1 MKKLLYAAT
10 ALAIFA
16 GCSKDLNEAP
26 ATVSGTK
33 GNTIELN
40 LAVAEDSRAIFD
52 GDSHIKWEKFDQIAV
67 LLGETATAETSI
79 SGSTKLSFGG
89 DNEKPVFSGSLT
101 DLEKEISDTYYI
113 FGLYPASA
121 QKSSTYAN
129 NIKGRL
135 INLSDN
141 QIPTQTEWDGD
152 ADVMLIE
159 PKEVTGTVSS
169 YKEYDW
175 DYGYVDY
182 YKWTADAEIKFA
194 HIFGF
199 GCLTFASL
207 PEEIANETVKRV
219 VITAVGEKT
228 DLAGA
233 MLVDLN
239 KNVFD
244 NDFEVTA
251 SAPSNSITLASDNT
265 IALKDYKA
273 WFVAN
278 TGTYDIKVQVY
289 TPGYTISFERKG
301 LKIERSKITSPV
313 INFKDSSDI
322 TESTSIDL
330 TGGKLWQHDTDTS
343 YKNNGNKDTDF
354 FTSQHREANWGTLE
368 GVPTMEYTIYGES
381 NGSGSTVA
389 SVSPSSYKLGERMVQ
404 KLSLSNIMYG
414 NVVIAS
420 SSTYKGINGIKVNS
434 GIYSGTDQCDVS
446 AFIVEKNGN
455 KISLGE
461 AQRVIGDSDNKAGT
475 DYYFAPAKP
484 VQEGKLQ
491 VVFNNGSVNSI
502 YYMYIG
508 QLTINPEPGI
518 IFDEKSVSLSGKAET
533 KTVGLK
539 VICATEEA
547 KVTSD
552 AEWLHID
559 SYKDGI
565 ITYSAD
571 ANESDDIRTGH
582 IVVEATGNSTSK
594 KELEV
599 SQRSVNFTE
608 FKLSFGQAD
617 VVAAIEKAKEDAE
630 AAGDKVV
637 IGTAMSFTT
646 TLKATATDGSELTKD
661 VELSFTGVEYSSAT
675 KDHLVMMNS
684 KGSIQNITPIAIV
697 TGASLTANQ
706 SSSGSFYIY
715 WGTTKDSVDNKE
727 KLADLNKTGG
737 GYPQYVWTGTA
748 PESEKYGFFRYISN
762 YETRIY
768 SFEITFLASNK

>member
-26 ATVSGTK
+26 AAVSGTK
-33 GNTIELN
+33 GNTLELN
-40 LAVAEDSRAIFD
+40 LTVAEDSRAIFD
-52 GDSHIKWEKFDQIAV
+52 GDSHIKWEKYDQLSV
-67 LLGETATAETSI
+67 LLVDGATNETAINGAV
-79 SGSTKLSFGG
+79 KLDFGG
-89 DNEKPVFSGSLT
+89 DNEKPVFSGKLDELPDGLLDS
-101 DLEKEISDTYYI
+101 YHI

-121 QKSSTYAN
+121 DADGSSYYKK
-129 NIKGRL
+129 NITGRSVKM
-135 INLSDN
+135 IAE
-141 QIPTQTEWDGD
+141 QVPTQTEWDGK

-159 PKEVTGTVSS
+159 PIEITLTDKER
-169 YKEYDW
+169 YFDRYN
-175 DYGYVDY
+175 YDY
-182 YKWTADAEIKFA
+182 YYRCNASAEIKFA

-207 PEEIANETVKRV
+207 PEEIANETVKKV

-228 DLAGA
+228 DLAGT

-244 NDFEVTA
+244 NDFEVKA

-278 TGTYDIKVQVY
+278 TGTYDVKVQVY

-313 INFKDSSDI
+313 INFKASSDV

-381 NGSGSTVA
+381 NGSSSTVA
-389 SVSPSSYKLGERMVQ
+389 SVSPSSTTFGKRTVQ
-404 KLSLSNIMYG
+404 RLSFSNIMYG

-434 GIYSGTDQCDVS
+434 GIYSGTDECDIS
-446 AFIVEKNGN
+446 AFIVDNNGN
-455 KISLGE
+455 KISLGD

-475 DYYFAPAKP
+475 DYYFAPAEP

-491 VVFNNGSVNSI
+491 IVFNNGSVNSI
-502 YYMYIG
+502 YYVYIG

-518 IFDEKSVSLSGKAET
+518 SFGEKSISLSGKAET
-533 KTVGLK
+533 KTVGLN
-539 VICATEEA
+539 VVCATEEA

-552 AEWLHID
+552 AGWLHID

-565 ITYSAD
+565 ITYSVD
-571 ANESDDIRTGH
+571 ANESNDIRTGH
-582 IVVEATGNSTSK
+582 IIVEATGNSTSTK
-594 KELEV
+594 KLTI
-599 SQRSVNFTE
+599 SQRSINFTE

-617 VVAAIEKAKEDAE
+617 VLAAIEKAKEDAE

-637 IGTAMSFTT
+637 IGTAMNFNT
-646 TLKATATDGSELTKD
+646 TLKATAIDGSGATKD
-661 VELSFTGVEYSSAT
+661 IELSFEGVEYSSTT
-675 KDHLVMMNS
+675 KDYLVMLYG
-684 KGSIQNITPIAIV
+684 KGSIRNITPIAIV
-697 TGASLTANQ
+697 TGVSVTVNQ
-706 SSSGSFYIY
+706 SSAGDFYVY
-715 WGTTKDSVDNKE
+715 LGATKESIDNKE
-727 KLADLNKTGG
+727 KLADLNRGG
-737 GYPQYVWTGTA
+737 SYPQYIWSGAVS
-748 PESEKYGFFRYISN
+748 ESEKYGFFHYISKYTQN
-762 YETRIY
+762 IY
-768 SFEITFLASNK
+768 SFEITFLTSNK

>member
-10 ALAIFA
+10 ALAIFV

-52 GDSHIKWEKFDQIAV
+52 GDSHITWEKYDQISV
-67 LLGETATAETSI
+67 LLVEGATNETAINSAV
-79 SGSTKLSFGG
+79 KLDFGG
-89 DNEKPVFSGSLT
+89 DNEKPVFSGKLDELPDGLLDS
-101 DLEKEISDTYYI
+101 YHI

-121 QKSSTYAN
+121 DADGSSYFKK
-129 NIKGRL
+129 NITGRL
-135 INLSDN
+135 TTLIAE
-141 QIPTQTEWDGD
+141 QVPTQTEWDGK

-159 PKEVTGTVSS
+159 PIEITLTDKER
-169 YKEYDW
+169 YYDR
-175 DYGYVDY
+175 YYYDY
-182 YKWTADAEIKFA
+182 YYRCNASAEIKFA

-207 PEEIANETVKRV
+207 PEEIANETVKKV

-228 DLAGA
+228 DLAGTL
-233 MLVDLN
+233 LVDLN

-244 NDFEVTA
+244 NDFEVKA

-278 TGTYDIKVQVY
+278 TGTYDVKVQVY

-313 INFKDSSDI
+313 INFKAASDV

-354 FTSQHREANWGTLE
+354 FTSQRREANWGTLE
-368 GVPTMEYTIYGES
+368 GVPTMEYKIYGES
-381 NGSGSTVA
+381 NGSSSTEA
-389 SVSPSSYKLGERMVQ
+389 SVSPSATTFGKRTVQ
-404 KLSLSNIMYG
+404 RLSLSNIMYG

-434 GIYSGTDQCDVS
+434 GISSGKDECDIS
-446 AFIVEKNGN
+446 AFIVDNNGN

-461 AQRVIGDSDNKAGT
+461 AQRVIGDSDNLLGT
-475 DYYFAPAKP
+475 DYYFAPAEP

-491 VVFNNGSVNSI
+491 IVFNNGSVNSI
-502 YYMYIG
+502 YYVYIG

-518 IFDEKSVSLSGKAET
+518 IFGEKNISLSGKAET
-533 KTVGLK
+533 KTVSLN
-539 VICATEEA
+539 VVCATEEA
-547 KVTSD
+547 KITSD

-565 ITYSAD
+565 ITYSVD

-594 KELEV
+594 KELEI
-599 SQRSVNFTE
+599 SQKSVNFTE
-608 FKLSFGQAD
+608 FKLKFGQAD
-617 VVAAIEKAKEDAE
+617 VVAAIEKAKEEIE
-630 AAGDKVV
+630 AAGGSVV
-637 IGTAMSFTT
+637 VGTSLSFNT

-661 VELSFTGVEYSSAT
+661 VELSFAEVEYSSVT
-675 KDHLVMMNS
+675 KDHLVMMYQ
-684 KGSIQNITPIAIV
+684 KGTIKNITPIAIITNV
-697 TGASLTANQ
+697 EVINDRYSGGENFVYVGA
-706 SSSGSFYIY
+706 
-715 WGTTKDSVDNKE
+715 TKEDIDNKTT
-727 KLADLNKTGG
+727 LVDMNKIASS
-737 GYPQYVWTGTA
+737 YPSYTWAGTV
-748 PESEKYGFFRYISN
+748 PESAKHGFFYYYCS
-762 YETRIY
+762 YQTKLY
-768 SFEITFLASNK
+768 SIEITFLASNK